1 MAQAQQ
7 QMQLPPQ
14 LAKYQTEMEADTQE
28 IRKIEAEYQKVL
40 QGKKSLSEKK
50 SENEMVMQEL

>member
-1 MAQAQQ
+1 
-7 QMQLPPQ
+7 
-14 LAKYQTEMEADTQE
+14 MEADTQE